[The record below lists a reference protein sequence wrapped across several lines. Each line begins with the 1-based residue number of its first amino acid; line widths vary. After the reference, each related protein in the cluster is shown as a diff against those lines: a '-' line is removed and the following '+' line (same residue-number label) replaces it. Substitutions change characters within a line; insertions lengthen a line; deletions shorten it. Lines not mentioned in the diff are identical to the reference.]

1 MSGSARLRARWFL
14 ATAMSLLPL
23 CVQAQELAKSCS
35 LKRVTAL
42 ALNES
47 ANQFTTTVR
56 INDHPVTMLI
66 DTGAGHSAIS
76 PELVK
81 QLHLPE
87 DRRTKIAVHGIGGDM
102 KVAHPVIAHSFRA
115 GDGHLVDYELGVAN
129 ASAPSLKGKPGTPE
143 GLLGLDLLAYYELE
157 FDFSNRVLTLYT
169 QDNCSGNFI
178 PWTGPFEVIA
188 GRRQLNGQLFIPVS
202 VNKEAINALIDTGAA
217 RSTLGIDTAHD
228 VGVPD
233 EELRLGGS
241 INAFGQPGVAVKAYE
256 HHFDSVTVGHT
267 TFRQAP
273 LLIAD
278 ERFGVIQMLLGMDF
292 FRGRKLWMS
301 FKTEQIFLQLAPA
314 TREPQDPPL
323 SVAH

>member
-1 MSGSARLRARWFL
+1 MSGSVRLSARWLL
-14 ATAMSLLPL
+14 ATAISLLPL
-23 CVQAQELAKSCS
+23 CVQAQEPAKSCS

-81 QLHLPE
+81 QLHLPQ
-87 DRRTKIAVHGIGGDM
+87 DRRTKITVHGIGGDM

-115 GDGHLVDYELGVAN
+115 GDGHLVDYELEVAN
-129 ASAPSLKGKPGTPE
+129 ASTPGLKGKPGTPE

-157 FDFSNRVLTLYT
+157 FDFSSRVLTLYT
-169 QDNCSGNFI
+169 QDNCGGNFI

-188 GRRQLNGQLFIPVS
+188 GRRQLNGQLFIPIR

-217 RSTLGIDTAHD
+217 RSALGIDTAHD
-228 VGVPD
+228 IGVSD
-233 EELRLGGS
+233 EELRLDRS
-241 INAFGQPGVAVKAYE
+241 INFFGVPGVPVRGSE

-267 TFRQAP
+267 TFHQTP
-273 LLIAD
+273 LLVAD
-278 ERFGVIQMLLGMDF
+278 ERFGVTQMLLGMDF

-301 FKTEQIFLQLAPA
+301 FKTEQIFLQLTPIAH
-314 TREPQDPPL
+314 EPQAPP
-323 SVAH
+323 